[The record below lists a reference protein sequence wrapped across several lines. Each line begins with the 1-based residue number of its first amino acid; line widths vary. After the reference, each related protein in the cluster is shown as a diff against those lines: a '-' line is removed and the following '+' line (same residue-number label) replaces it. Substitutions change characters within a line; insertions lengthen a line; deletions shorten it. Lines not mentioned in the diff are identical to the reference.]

1 MDDLLTTKELQELLK
16 VDRTTVYRM
25 LKDGRLTGI
34 KIGEQWR
41 FSREEVNSLLSGS
54 LPPAVQT
61 PASPEPRPGTVLPLH
76 CVQRIQNV
84 FADVAGT
91 GAVTTDATGQPLT
104 EMSNSCHFC
113 SLILASESGRQA
125 CAASW
130 AKLAEQSGHAPRFAT
145 CHAGLQ
151 YARARIELNGR
162 LEAMLISGQ
171 FYAEAPTPN
180 EEAAR
185 IQHLAERYKLDPET
199 LAEAAQEIQV
209 LDEHKQARIG
219 EWLQSVAH
227 TFEEIGCERAE
238 LMGRLHRI
246 AEMSTLQPA

>member
-41 FSREEVNSLLSGS
+41 FSRAEVNGLLASS
-54 LPPAVQT
+54 PPPAALT
-61 PASPEPRPGTVLPLH
+61 PASPGPRPGDVLPLH

-84 FADVAGT
+84 FADIAGT
-91 GAVTTDATGQPLT
+91 GAITTDATGQPLT
-104 EMSNSCHFC
+104 EMSNSCRFC
-113 SLILASESGRQA
+113 NLILASEPGRQA
-125 CAASW
+125 CIASW
-130 AKLAEQSGHAPRFAT
+130 SKLVEQSKREPQFAT

-162 LEAMLISGQ
+162 LEAMLITGQ
-171 FYAEAPTPN
+171 FYTEAPTPN

-185 IQHLAERYKLDPET
+185 IQHLAEQYKLDPET

-209 LDEHKQARIG
+209 LDEHKRARIG

-227 TFEEIGCERAE
+227 TFEEIGGERAE